1 MHPLRI
7 ALVPFSWLYGAVIA
21 IRNRCYDTGIFPV
34 AGVETPV
41 ISVGNVT
48 TGGTGKTPLVEYIV
62 GRLIG
67 AGSRP
72 AILSRGYGR
81 STKGTLT
88 VSDGSAIL
96 AGADRAGDEPAQM
109 ARKFPGC
116 AVVVDEDRVRGARY
130 LESRFR
136 PDVIVCDDAF
146 QHRALRRDLDIV
158 VLGDDGPD
166 GAAGGGH
173 RLLPAGNGRE
183 PLGSLR
189 RADIV
194 VLNQPRER
202 PYRGPAG
209 KPLVRMWYEAGPLRL
224 HGPAGE
230 TIATDVL
237 RSGRFVAFSGIGNPD
252 SFAAT
257 LGDLGLNPDE
267 TLVYPD
273 HHPYGGREI
282 GEIQEALNRSGAR
295 YVVTTEKDAVR
306 LDGGRAHAPAFGG
319 RLVVAPI
326 AALMTEGGETLDRA
340 VIELAGRRGA

>member
-7 ALVPFSWLYGAVIA
+7 LLVPFSWVYGAAIA
-21 IRNRCYDTGIFPV
+21 IRNTCYDAGIFPV

-41 ISVGNVT
+41 ISVGNIT

-62 GRLIG
+62 GRLLA

-81 STKGTLT
+81 ATTGTVT
-88 VSDGSAIL
+88 VSDGRALL

-116 AVVVDEDRVRGARY
+116 AVVVDEDRARGARY
-130 LESRFR
+130 LESGFR

-158 VLGDDGPD
+158 VLGDDGP
-166 GAAGGGH
+166 GGGH

-183 PLGSLR
+183 PLRSLR
-189 RADIV
+189 RADIIV
-194 VLNQPRER
+194 VNRPGGA

-209 KPLVRMWYEAGPLRL
+209 KPLVRMRYEIGGFHLHASGEPVTAG
-224 HGPAGE
+224 
-230 TIATDVL
+230 DL
-237 RSGRFVAFSGIGNPD
+237 RSGRFVAFCGIGNPD
-252 SFAAT
+252 SFAST
-257 LGDLGLNPDE
+257 LGELGLKPE
-267 TLVYPD
+267 EWLIYPD
-273 HHPYGGREI
+273 HHPYGPRET
-282 GEIQEALNRSGAR
+282 GEIDRTMRRSGAR
-295 YVVTTEKDAVR
+295 FVVTTEKDAVR
-306 LDGGRAHAPAFGG
+306 LDGGHAPAPPFGG

-326 AALMTEGGETLDRA
+326 AAVMTEGADALDRA
-340 VIELAGRRGA
+340 VAGVAGRRGA